1 MTRLLGKVAVVT
13 GATSGIGMETA
24 LLFGREGAVV
34 VVAGRRQQAGEQV
47 ARAIEAAG
55 GKARFVQTDVTQEQS
70 VRSLIDSTVETFGR
84 LDILFNN
91 AGGSTP
97 RDNSV
102 VQVPIDEFWRA
113 ISLDLFGTFLCSR
126 MAIPHMIAGGGG
138 SIINS
143 ASIVAM
149 IGVRKRAAYS
159 ASKGGV
165 VALTRSMAV
174 EFAEHG
180 IRVNA
185 VVPGIVATDR
195 IKSFIENEPTIAAQV
210 ARYPLGVAEPED
222 VARTVLYLASDD
234 SRRVTGHLLP
244 VDGGLLST

>member
-13 GATSGIGMETA
+13 GATTGIGMETA
-24 LLFGREGAVV
+24 LLFGREGASV
-34 VVAGRRQQAGEQV
+34 VVAGRKEQEGEAV
-47 ARAIEAAG
+47 ARSIEAAG
-55 GKARFVQTDVTQEQS
+55 GKALFVQTDVTQEAS
-70 VRSLIDSTVETFGR
+70 VRSLVERTVETFGR
-84 LDILFNN
+84 LDVLYNN

-138 SIINS
+138 SIINA

-149 IGVRKRAAYS
+149 IGVRQKAAYS

-195 IKSFIENEPTIAAQV
+195 IKGFIENEPAIAAQV
-210 ARYPLGVAEPED
+210 AGYPLGVAEPQD

-234 SRRVTGHLLP
+234 SRRVTGHMLP